1 MKPKQTQI
9 LRYSTQVKA
18 NNGKLELLNIAATGK
33 QTKYLTSLPTLP
45 TLKEIAKESNSFAD
59 FTNKLDKADNI
70 PKATFKQL
78 LRHYGTKQSKDKKEG
93 LRRLYIESNK
103 II

>member
-59 FTNKLDKADNI
+59 FTNKLNKADNI

-78 LRHYGTKQSKDKKEG
+78 LKHYGTKQSKSKKEA